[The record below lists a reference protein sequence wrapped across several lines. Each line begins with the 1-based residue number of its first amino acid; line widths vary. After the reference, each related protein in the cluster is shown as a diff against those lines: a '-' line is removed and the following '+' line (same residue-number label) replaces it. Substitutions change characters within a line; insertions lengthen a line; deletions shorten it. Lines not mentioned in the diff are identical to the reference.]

1 MEKKMSVYLKEY
13 IFTWLKALV
22 LYAIG
27 GYLFGAAGGTGF
39 DVMGGVFLAATVFGF
54 TFFEKVVRFNL
65 FGNSDS
71 VIIFWILKVVI
82 SCLIGIIAFPVVNIY
97 YIVRIIVEIVRS
109 SGNAR

>member
-1 MEKKMSVYLKEY
+1 MSVYIKEY

-27 GYLFGAAGGTGF
+27 GYLFGAVAKTGF
-39 DVMGGVFLAATVFGF
+39 DVMGGVILAATVFGF

-71 VIIFWILKVVI
+71 VIIFWIIKIVI
-82 SCLIGIIAFPVVNIY
+82 SCLIGIIAFPIVNIY
-97 YIVRIIVEIVRS
+97 YIVRIVAAFVHKS
-109 SGNAR
+109 